1 MIVDS
6 IFLFSHFL
14 ELFPQIEH
22 EPLDERP
29 PHDPER
35 GFLLKITPNDIPVN
49 AIIKIMIP
57 KNISTY
63 KINVISA

>member
-6 IFLFSHFL
+6 IFLFSHFS

-29 PHDPER
+29 PHDPDR
-35 GFLLKITPNDIPVN
+35 GFLLNITPTDIPVN

-57 KNISTY
+57 KNISIC
-63 KINVISA
+63 KINVILA